1 MFGMQRIGDLVWAA
15 ADARARGFLLGATAG
30 RTTLAGEGLQH
41 CDGHNHLFSLA
52 EPARMSGID
61 APEYPEP
68 TATASRLLDNGCLSE
83 FRMAARSGN
92 PLAFGGL
99 SRQQKG
105 LDQLTL
111 AAHGRAGK
119 APVPFSLGHIRLGV
133 EPCREQL
140 KLCRRDLPALN
151 AFEQMLKQRGRKIL
165 SADLRHGRQM
175 P

>member
-1 MFGMQRIGDLVWAA
+1 MDSTTRALVIALGVLLVVALGFSALMGGVMGPGIAGQGPVGPAMMPWHGWMGGLGM
-15 ADARARGFLLGATAG
+15 
-30 RTTLAGEGLQH
+30 GL
-41 CDGHNHLFSLA
+41 D
-52 EPARMSGID
+52 
-61 APEYPEP
+61 
-68 TATASRLLDNGCLSE
+68 GCLSE

-165 SADLRHGRQM
+165 SADFRHGRQM